1 MRVAGGLPASPSF
14 TRGIRCVV
22 VAHSHSAAGRHAGS
36 LAAAIG
42 VGLVILAVEIIA
54 GRLANSLA
62 LLADAGHV
70 FADVSGMILSLVA
83 IRIAAR
89 PPSDARSFGLYRLE
103 MVAAA
108 VNAVVL
114 LGIAVVI
121 TVEAVHRFVDPP
133 DVEPLILVAVAIAA
147 LAGNLLSLRL
157 LASGQRE
164 SLTMRGAYLEIVG
177 DFLGS
182 AAVLVAGLV
191 ILAIGWRPADAV
203 ASLLVAVL
211 IVPRTV
217 VLLRDSVDVLLE
229 ATPKGVD
236 MTEVERH
243 IREAP
248 GVTDVHDLHAW
259 TITSGMNVVSAH
271 VVLGDAAKP
280 GDILDHLATC
290 LSSDFDINHSTFQL
304 ETPEHVLWEARA
316 DQAQH

>member
-1 MRVAGGLPASPSF
+1 
-14 TRGIRCVV
+14 

>member
-1 MRVAGGLPASPSF
+1 
-14 TRGIRCVV
+14 

-271 VVLGDAAKP
+271 VVLGEAAKP

>member
-1 MRVAGGLPASPSF
+1 
-14 TRGIRCVV
+14 

-36 LAAAIG
+36 LSAAIG
-42 VGLVILAVEIIA
+42 IGLVILAVELIA

-62 LLADAGHV
+62 LLADAGHF
-70 FADVSGMILSLVA
+70 FADASGMVLSLVA

-89 PPSDARSFGLYRLE
+89 PPTDARSFGLYRLE
-103 MVAAA
+103 MVVAAI
-108 VNAVVL
+108 NAVLL
-114 LGIAVVI
+114 LGIAIVI
-121 TVEAVHRFVDPP
+121 AIEAVRRFVEPP
-133 DVEPLILVAVAIAA
+133 DVQPAIVIAVAVAA
-147 LAGNLLSLRL
+147 LVGNLVSLRL
-157 LASGQRE
+157 LSTGQRE

-182 AAVLVAGLV
+182 AAVLVAGVV
-191 ILAIGWRPADAV
+191 ILLTAWRPADAV
-203 ASLLVAVL
+203 ASLVVAVL

-236 MTEVERH
+236 LADVERH

-248 GVTDVHDLHAW
+248 GVIDVHDLHAW

-271 VVLGDAAKP
+271 VVLGEMAKP
-280 GDILDHLATC
+280 GDILDHLGTC
-290 LSSDFDINHSTFQL
+290 LAADFDINHSTFQL

-316 DQAQH
+316 EQAQH

>member
-1 MRVAGGLPASPSF
+1 M
-14 TRGIRCVV
+14 
-22 VAHSHSAAGRHAGS
+22 AHSHSAAGRHAGS

-157 LASGQRE
+157 LASGQRD
-164 SLTMRGAYLEIVG
+164 RG
-177 DFLGS
+177 
-182 AAVLVAGLV
+182 
-191 ILAIGWRPADAV
+191 
-203 ASLLVAVL
+203 
-211 IVPRTV
+211 
-217 VLLRDSVDVLLE
+217 RD
-229 ATPKGVD
+229 
-236 MTEVERH
+236 
-243 IREAP
+243 
-248 GVTDVHDLHAW
+248 
-259 TITSGMNVVSAH
+259 
-271 VVLGDAAKP
+271 
-280 GDILDHLATC
+280 
-290 LSSDFDINHSTFQL
+290 
-304 ETPEHVLWEARA
+304 
-316 DQAQH
+316 